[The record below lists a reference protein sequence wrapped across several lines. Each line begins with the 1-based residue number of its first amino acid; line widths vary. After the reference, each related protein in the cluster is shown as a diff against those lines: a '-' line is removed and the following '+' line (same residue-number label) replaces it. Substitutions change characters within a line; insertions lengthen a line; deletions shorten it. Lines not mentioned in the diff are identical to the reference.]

1 MLRYMEY
8 LRSLCGQTQF
18 ILITHRRGAMEGA
31 DILYGAAMEEQG
43 VTKLLKLE
51 LNEAEQKIKAGP
63 QGAADN
69 GRSE

>member
-1 MLRYMEY
+1 
-8 LRSLCGQTQF
+8 
-18 ILITHRRGAMEGA
+18 MEGA